1 MRTRLALL
9 LACFLPGT
17 APAAAS
23 DLDFDPGTFDRSVDV
38 CVNPYAYVNNT
49 WLRSTELPADRP
61 MWGPRY
67 AVIERNLQMQRAL
80 AEQAAARRAR
90 GEATGDAALVGAFF
104 ASGTDQARVDAA
116 GLAPIAADLA
126 RIDAI
131 DSREDLFAF
140 IAGNSVDGLDLVFDY
155 YVWARGEDPDRH
167 AIYIEQGGRGL
178 SDRDRYVDDDE
189 TSKTLRTA
197 YRAHLARLLELA
209 GTPSAE
215 SQRQAEAAFALESA
229 LARASLS
236 SVELR
241 DLGNIFAMR
250 GMDEARGIAPHFDWP
265 RFLALHGHPAAREIS
280 MAQPGFFREFDR
292 QFATAKVAD
301 WRAYLRVRLLDTMA
315 PYLST
320 PFAAQHFEFHKK
332 TVQGVPAQPAR
343 WKQVLDALNATP
355 AHAAMGRL
363 FVDAHLPANAKP
375 RALAMVEDLRAAFRA
390 RIERAAWMGEDT
402 RRAALHKLDRMGAKI
417 GYPDR
422 WPDLSGLAFDPADYA
437 GNVRA
442 AWSFAQRRE
451 DARLEQTVDRGE
463 WHSPAHEIN
472 ARYYWQTNEIV
483 FPAPML
489 LAPAFDPAQDPALNY
504 AALGVIIGHEMTHGF
519 DDQGAQFG
527 ADGRLQQWWSA
538 DDRRR
543 FTALGTRVAERYSK
557 FEIAPGKPVNGQLTL
572 GENIADLGGLAIAF
586 DALMLAQAKSPQP
599 KIEGL
604 SQQQR
609 FFLRYA
615 SIWRNKTRPEFAE
628 LRLKTDPHAPEEFR
642 AIAPI
647 ADMPAFAQAFSC
659 KPGNAMYR
667 DTKDTIGIW

>member
-9 LACFLPGT
+9 LAFFLSGT
-17 APAAAS
+17 APAAVN
-23 DLDFDPGTFDRSVDV
+23 DLDFDPSTFDRSVDV

-49 WLRSTELPADRP
+49 WLRGTELPADRP

-90 GEATGDAALVGAFF
+90 GEASGDTALVGAFL
-104 ASGTDQARVDAA
+104 AAGLDQARIDAA

-131 DSREDLFAF
+131 NSREDLFAF
-140 IAGNSVDGLDLVFDY
+140 IAGSSVDGLDLVFDY

-167 AIYIEQGGRGL
+167 IAYVEQGGRGL
-178 SDRDRYVDDDE
+178 SDRDRYLDDDE
-189 TSKTLRTA
+189 TSKTLRAA
-197 YRAHLARLLELA
+197 YRAHLAKLLELS
-209 GTPSAE
+209 GTPAADAR
-215 SQRQAEAAFALESA
+215 RQADAAFALESA

-241 DLGNIFAMR
+241 DLGNIFAVR
-250 GMDEARGIAPHFDWP
+250 RLEEVRGIAPHFDWA
-265 RFLALHGHPAAREIS
+265 RFLALHGHPAAQEIS
-280 MAQPGFFREFDR
+280 MAQPGFFREFGR
-292 QFATAKVAD
+292 QFATAKIAD
-301 WRAYLRVRLLDTMA
+301 WRAYLRTRLLDTMA
-315 PYLST
+315 PYLAT

-332 TVQGVPAQPAR
+332 IVQGVPTQPAR
-343 WKQVLDALNATP
+343 WKQVLDTFNATP
-355 AHAAMGRL
+355 AHAAMGKL
-363 FVDAHLPANAKP
+363 FVDTHLPADAKP
-375 RALAMVEDLRAAFRA
+375 RALAMVADLRAAFRA
-390 RIERAAWMGEDT
+390 RIERAAWMGDDT
-402 RRAALHKLDRMGAKI
+402 RRAALDKLDRMAAKI

-442 AWSFAQRRE
+442 AWRFAQRRE
-451 DARLEQTVDRGE
+451 DAKLDQAVDRGE

-472 ARYYWQTNEIV
+472 ARYYPQTNEIV

-489 LAPAFDPAQDPALNY
+489 LPPAFDPAQDPALNY
-504 AALGVIIGHEMTHGF
+504 AVLGVIIGHEMTHGF

-538 DDRRR
+538 DDRHR

-572 GENIADLGGLAIAF
+572 GENIADLGGLAIAY
-586 DALMLAQAKSPQP
+586 DALMLAQAKSPQAR
-599 KIEGL
+599 IDGL
-604 SQQQR
+604 SQPQR

-628 LRLKTDPHAPEEFR
+628 LRLKTDPHAPDEFR

-647 ADMPAFAQAFSC
+647 ADMPAFSQAFSC
-659 KPGNAMYR
+659 KPDDAMWTTPAAR
-667 DTKDTIGIW
+667 IGVW